1 MVYGESGRC
10 LEMRYSISPI
20 HVVRLTFLI
29 SWKNVE
35 GEGLNHAA
43 WRNWA
48 NYVLVLFIC
57 TMTLAACACGRIGV
71 SGMFHRPYD
80 MLRLPVIIMSLFFS
94 NI

>member
-1 MVYGESGRC
+1 MIGDEFLCKSWTGGEVT
-10 LEMRYSISPI
+10 L
-20 HVVRLTFLI
+20 LI
-29 SWKNVE
+29 AWTNVE
-35 GEGLNHAA
+35 GAGLKHAV
-43 WRNWA
+43 WRDWA
-48 NYVLVLFIC
+48 NYFLVLFIC